1 MAIVFNYKT
10 KYSIFASKEK
20 DNREDL
26 EILDNLE
33 KLEGLDNLESLVNPG
48 KTKEP

>member
-26 EILDNLE
+26 EILDNLDN
-33 KLEGLDNLESLVNPG
+33 LESLANLESLVNPG